1 MLALVYFVK
10 YFKHYLLGREF
21 ILITDHGS
29 LVWLHKFREPDGQ
42 VARWLQKLGPYV
54 FQIVHRPGKRHGK
67 ADALSRIDNE
77 MCKQCK
83 RDTHVNWSEEK
94 FTHIVELRKLYENR
108 DDYKHD
114 RKVLDI

>member
-10 YFKHYLLGREF
+10 YFKHYLFGREF

-42 VARWLQKLGPYV
+42 VARWLQQLGPYV

-67 ADALSRIDNE
+67 ADTLSRIDNE